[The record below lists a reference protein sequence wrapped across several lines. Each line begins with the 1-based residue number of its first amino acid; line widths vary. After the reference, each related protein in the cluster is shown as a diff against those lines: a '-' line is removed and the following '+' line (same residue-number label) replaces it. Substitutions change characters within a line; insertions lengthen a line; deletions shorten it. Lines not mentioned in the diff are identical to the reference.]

1 MSHYNEQ
8 READEIWKNA
18 PVTAT
23 HYGGGKFWRMHDS
36 GNCWETECGFDWV
49 HVDGSPFRYKDLSY
63 RPQSHTKPDW
73 SKAPEGAT
81 HYADGSFLQRT
92 SGFDKQFLRY
102 NEQTGLWNAKLSG
115 NIECYPDYQERP
127 KPHQNAQEA
136 LKQPD
141 PVNHP
146 KHYAIAP
153 GVEAIDIIKASLTP
167 EQFEGYLLG
176 NFLKYRL
183 RAGDKDDLQQDI
195 AKSNWYRERLNR

>member
-1 MSHYNEQ
+1 MSHYDNE
-8 READEIWKNA
+8 READDVWTKF
-18 PVTAT
+18 PDGAT
-23 HYGGGKFWRMHDS
+23 HYGGGTYWRQS
-36 GNCWETECGFDWV
+36 GFYWMKYQKGDFHRVTGSDNPFGFRDYSV
-49 HVDGSPFRYKDLSY
+49 
-63 RPQSHTKPDW
+63 RPQNHT
-73 SKAPEGAT
+73 
-81 HYADGSFLQRT
+81 
-92 SGFDKQFLRY
+92 
-102 NEQTGLWNAKLSG
+102 
-115 NIECYPDYQERP
+115 
-127 KPHQNAQEA
+127 KPHQNAQDE

-195 AKSNWYRERLNR
+195 AKSNWYRERLKR

>member
-8 READEIWKNA
+8 READGIWKNA

-23 HYGGGKFWRMHDS
+23 HYGGGFFWRMHASRD
-36 GNCWETECGFDWV
+36 GWETYRASQWFLTNETPLAF
-49 HVDGSPFRYKDLSY
+49 KDY
-63 RPQSHTKPDW
+63 
-73 SKAPEGAT
+73 
-81 HYADGSFLQRT
+81 SFVMQPIT
-92 SGFDKQFLRY
+92 
-102 NEQTGLWNAKLSG
+102 
-115 NIECYPDYQERP
+115 
-127 KPHQNAQEA
+127 KPHQNAQDA
-136 LKQPD
+136 IKQPD

-183 RAGDKDDLQQDI
+183 RAGDKDDLHQDI
-195 AKSNWYRERLNR
+195 AKSNFYKKMLNAK